1 MGNAEEV
8 QRNLYRGKAN
18 KPRSASRVTCVVPGR
33 EHACPA
39 RLSHRLRRHCR
50 RRILVRVEELLWNF
64 KGPELV
70 DPCED
75 FVVLHS
81 REARGSNLGLCRAV
95 CLSEMVGDAR
105 MCNYEGD
112 YTSAAKVVMTVGS
125 YKLCTIATFSVRR
138 LRCTRRPCLGG
149 LDLRSSG
156 TDCGVRPGRGAG
168 EARGGTLLACG

>member
-1 MGNAEEV
+1 VSCQGGNTHARRACRTAFGATAAGEFWFV
-8 QRNLYRGKAN
+8 LRNSFGTSN
-18 KPRSASRVTCVVPGR
+18 VPNLFRAKTVWSCIQGR
-33 EHACPA
+33 RA
-39 RLSHRLRRHCR
+39 
-50 RRILVRVEELLWNF
+50 
-64 KGPELV
+64 
-70 DPCED
+70 
-75 FVVLHS
+75 VL
-81 REARGSNLGLCRAV
+81 NPGLCRAV

-125 YKLCTIATFSVRR
+125 YKLCTIATFSVRGV
-138 LRCTRRPCLGG
+138 RCTRRPCLGG